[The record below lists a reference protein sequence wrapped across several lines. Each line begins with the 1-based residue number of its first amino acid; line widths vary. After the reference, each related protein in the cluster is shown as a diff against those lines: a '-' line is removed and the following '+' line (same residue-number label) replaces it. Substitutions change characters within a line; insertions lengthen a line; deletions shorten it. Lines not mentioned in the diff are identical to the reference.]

1 MKQNSAMSFQ
11 EPPDKSVKIA
21 ELKRELKK
29 RESVYPRQIKAK
41 TLSRDRANRQYWVLK
56 CILED
61 YTGVGTA
68 QGQQWVPWTCPVCN
82 ERNSSVAGE
91 EIVYCEH
98 GQGCKQG
105 PFYLSQDPA
114 RRAMKTEIVYV
125 ARKIE
130 GLPYKEF
137 QRQEQAALL

>member
-1 MKQNSAMSFQ
+1 MEQNRAMDFQ
-11 EPPDKSVKIA
+11 SPPDKSVKIA
-21 ELKRELKK
+21 ELKRELAQRDK
-29 RESVYPRQIKAK
+29 VYPRLIKAK
-41 TLSRDRANRQYWVLK
+41 TLARDRANRQYWVLK

-61 YTGVGTA
+61 YTGVGSA
-68 QGQQWVPWTCPVCN
+68 QGQQWVPWTCPICG
-82 ERNSSVAGE
+82 ERNSSIAGE
-91 EIVYCEH
+91 EIVRCET

-130 GLPYKEF
+130 GLKYEVF